1 MAFHRPHPKRIS
13 HEPVSNR
20 ELELEQVNQALRDEL
35 SNEVS
40 INKSNEKYINELEH
54 KYTQCEKE
62 IQSLNKELE
71 WLDNALE
78 EEKAELRSEIASLK
92 RSLYQ
97 AKKEIRDKVSYT
109 DIIEKQLQESEE
121 RVQNLRLRFKIIS
134 SRRSS
139 PILYNS
145 EEDTDMAHIDP
156 FINITR
162 GLNRLENH
170 FTGGTPL
177 INPVNIIQGMYG
189 TLNTIR
195 ANYQR
200 IDQDLDDVTNQRD
213 ARDAQIVQLQQDVNY
228 FRQQNI
234 ALQNHVNQLTLERNN
249 SQNDL
254 ALMTTAYY
262 NEREERRH
270 LWRVAKQL
278 EKGMQMRINTLL
290 LDKLAL
296 NFKLRRCQRH
306 GRELQQGPNIP
317 HIPQKIV
324 NKSQDHLETI
334 AMRLGYP
341 DDESQ
346 NPDDLA
352 NFIEYELYNRLGYEN
367 YNLRKE
373 PFGSRRNSP
382 VKKVYTNKKSS
393 KTSSKCSDCDDP
405 SEEESDNEKSYYES
419 EEEDDNS
426 RHTFALKKKIT
437 KSGSK
442 KKSQSKKPSSV
453 FVIQKIFR
461 ASCKSLIEALIKEC
475 PENIL
480 VEALSYLGNVYDS
493 LKNTLLDN
501 YASKY
506 SSKEKEVIWGQVTEV
521 YKDILHSLIVAV
533 DRINKSKEQPQSNTL
548 NFAIKKHFIQQTKKS
563 YWPDPRYEINFIHPK
578 DPDDVATITSK
589 VASMTIPYSLVDSG
603 SNESVISDNIAE
615 EMGLE
620 IDKSNIP
627 NITGLASNA
636 NVVGTSYNVPVTIS
650 DGKNSIT
657 AYDNFS
663 IVKAEKNKNGDYK
676 SLVLF
681 GNPLLSKLGWEPIVN
696 REFKACQNDVHVTLP
711 LSVHKSQREIFTT
724 EKLEPWHAP
733 EGFNPKKN

>member
-20 ELELEQVNQALRDEL
+20 ELKLEQVNQALRDEL

-40 INKSNEKYINELEH
+40 TNRSNEKYINELER
-54 KYTQCEKE
+54 KYNRCEKE

-71 WLDNALE
+71 QLENASE
-78 EEKAELRSEIASLK
+78 KEKADEAVTRIGRA
-92 RSLYQ
+92 
-97 AKKEIRDKVSYT
+97 
-109 DIIEKQLQESEE
+109 
-121 RVQNLRLRFKIIS
+121 
-134 SRRSS
+134 
-139 PILYNS
+139 

-177 INPVNIIQGMYG
+177 INPANIIQGMYG

-213 ARDAQIVQLQQDVNY
+213 TRDAQIVQLQQDVNY

-234 ALQNHVNQLTLERNN
+234 DLQNHVNQLTLERNN

-254 ALMTTAYY
+254 DLMTTAYY
-262 NEREERRH
+262 NEWEERRH
-270 LWRVAKQL
+270 WWGVAKQL
-278 EKGMQMRINTLL
+278 EKGMQMRINNLL
-290 LDKLAL
+290 LDKLAH
-296 NFKLRRCQRH
+296 NFKLRRCQSH
-306 GRELQQGPNIP
+306 GRELQQGPNVP
-317 HIPQKIV
+317 PIPQKIV
-324 NKSQDHLETI
+324 NKAQDHLETI

-341 DDESQ
+341 DDASR
-346 NPDDLA
+346 NPDDLE
-352 NFIEYELYNRLGYEN
+352 NFIEDELYKRLGYEN

-382 VKKVYTNKKSS
+382 AKKVYTNKKSS
-393 KTSSKCSDCDDP
+393 KTSSKCSDCGKPGHRKNRCPKPKKRPTKKINYAIRSDDDDDEEFY
-405 SEEESDNEKSYYES
+405 SDDHSEEEESDNEESYYECEE

-426 RHTFALKKKIT
+426 RHTFALKKKKIT

-442 KKSQSKKPSSV
+442 KKNQSKKPSSV

-461 ASCKSLIEALIKEC
+461 ASCKTLIEALIKEC

-521 YKDILHSLIVAV
+521 YKDILHSLIVA
-533 DRINKSKEQPQSNTL
+533 
-548 NFAIKKHFIQQTKKS
+548 
-563 YWPDPRYEINFIHPK
+563 INFIHPK

-603 SNESVISDNIAE
+603 SNESVISDNIGE

-620 IDKSNIP
+620 IDESNIP
-627 NITGLASNA
+627 NITGLASKA

-657 AYDNFS
+657 TYENFS

-696 REFKACQNDVHVTLP
+696 REFKACQNGVHVTLP

-724 EKLEPWHAP
+724 EKLESWHAP